1 MIYFDFWLRIKI
13 VQNNFPI
20 PLKGL
25 LLSFQVPQVQAQDLT
40 QDQAQDLTQDQAQDL
55 TQDLTQDQVHISVHY
70 QAEKYT
76 AFLMSKEPLQELE
89 INW

>member
-55 TQDLTQDQVHISVHY
+55 AQDQVHISVHY
-70 QAEKYT
+70 QAKKYT

>member
-20 PLKGL
+20 PLKRPIIV
-25 LLSFQVPQVQAQDLT
+25 FQVPQVQAQDL
-40 QDQAQDLTQDQAQDL
+40 A
-55 TQDLTQDQVHISVHY
+55 QDQVHISVHY

-89 INW
+89 IDW